1 MEEDHD
7 DFTFPTTVAAVRV
20 PGSASA
26 PPVGASSSRLWPFA
40 AAVKKEEDAEAPAAA
55 STRREQAERA
65 TVVDDE
71 DRMDMLW
78 DDTAAAAPASAKSG
92 ARAKPERP
100 DAPEVQQER
109 MDLLWESF
117 NEELL
122 LLRQRACSSSNNGK
136 RNNGPEAEPDE
147 LFLCPSST
155 SGAESEEDASA
166 VSSPGRARY
175 GCAPTMLRA
184 SSRAGQF
191 YVTPRRRRSRGGGGW
206 TLLLRLFRRLF
217 AVDDKADPRRH
228 DAHVPSRY
236 VLDQDL
242 LPHGDSY

>member
-26 PPVGASSSRLWPFA
+26 PPGGASSSRLWPFA

-122 LLRQRACSSSNNGK
+122 LLRRQRGRSSSNNG
-136 RNNGPEAEPDE
+136 PPEPDDW
-147 LFLCPSST
+147 FLCPLSM
-155 SGAESEEDASA
+155 SGAESDEEASA

-191 YVTPRRRRSRGGGGW
+191 YATPRRRGRGGGGW
-206 TLLLRLFRRLF
+206 ALLLRLFRRLF

-228 DAHVPSRY
+228 SVHDVP
-236 VLDQDL
+236 
-242 LPHGDSY
+242 